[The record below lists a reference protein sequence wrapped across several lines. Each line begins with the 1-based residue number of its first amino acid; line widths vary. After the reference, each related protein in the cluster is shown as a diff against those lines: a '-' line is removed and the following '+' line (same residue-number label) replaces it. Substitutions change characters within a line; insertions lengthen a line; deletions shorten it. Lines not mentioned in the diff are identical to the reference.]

1 MDQNITNVGFV
12 KSGKYRSV
20 AKTEASPDY
29 ITADFVMSSPDLK
42 NCPRDDLPEVAFCG
56 RSNAGKSSV
65 LNRIANNKGLAKVSR
80 TPGRTRLI
88 NFFNVK
94 TGGRIADLPGYGYAS
109 AGKTEQ
115 QAWQKAVNRYLSFR
129 ENLVGLVLI
138 TDIRHPDQPLDN
150 DLLKWA
156 LSSRIPVRMLLNKAD
171 KVSKNKQAVALKKA
185 NERFVKNRLVTIQ
198 TFSALK
204 GAGTAQLNSILQKW
218 LSGNPEL

>member
-1 MDQNITNVGFV
+1 M
-12 KSGKYRSV
+12 
-20 AKTEASPDY
+20 AKAEATPEY

-42 NCPRDDLPEVAFCG
+42 HCPRDDLPEVAFCG

-94 TGGRIADLPGYGYAS
+94 TGGRIADLPGYGYAK

-115 QAWQKAVNRYLSFR
+115 RAWQKAVNRYLSLR

-156 LSSRIPVRMLLNKAD
+156 IASQIPVRLLLNKSD
-171 KVSKNKQAVALKKA
+171 KISKNKQAVALKKA
-185 NERFVKNRLVTIQ
+185 RERFMKNGLVTTQ

-204 GAGTAQLNSILQKW
+204 GTGTDELNSTLHEW
-218 LSGNPEL
+218 LSSNPNL

>member
-1 MDQNITNVGFV
+1 MS
-12 KSGKYRSV
+12 K
-20 AKTEASPDY
+20 EADISDY
-29 ITADFVMSSPDLK
+29 ITADFIMSSPDLK
-42 NCPRDDLPEVAFCG
+42 HCPRDDLPEVAFCG

-65 LNRIANNKGLAKVSR
+65 LNRITNNKGLAKVSR

-94 TGGRIADLPGYGYAS
+94 TGGRIADLPGYGYAKAS
-109 AGKTEQ
+109 KKDQ

-156 LSSRIPVRMLLNKAD
+156 ISSRIPVRMLLNKAD
-171 KVSKNKQAVALKKA
+171 KISKNKQALALKLAK
-185 NERFVKNRLVTIQ
+185 ERFAGNELVTTQ

-204 GAGTAQLNSILQKW
+204 GTGTADLNSALHEW
-218 LSGNPEL
+218 LSRGAFF

>member
-1 MDQNITNVGFV
+1 MS
-12 KSGKYRSV
+12 K
-20 AKTEASPDY
+20 EADIPDY
-29 ITADFVMSSPDLK
+29 LTADFIMSSPDLK
-42 NCPRDDLPEVAFCG
+42 HCPRDDLPEVAICG

-65 LNRIANNKGLAKVSR
+65 LNRITNNKGLAKVSR

-94 TGGRIADLPGYGYAS
+94 TGGRIADLPGYGYAKVS
-109 AGKTEQ
+109 KREQ

-156 LSSRIPVRMLLNKAD
+156 VSSRIPVRMLLNKAD
-171 KVSKNKQAVALKKA
+171 KISKNKQALALKLAK
-185 NERFVKNRLVTIQ
+185 ERFAGNELVTTQ

-204 GAGTAQLNSILQKW
+204 GTGTADLNSALHEW
-218 LSGNPEL
+218 LSGGAFF

>member
-1 MDQNITNVGFV
+1 MS
-12 KSGKYRSV
+12 K
-20 AKTEASPDY
+20 EADISDY
-29 ITADFVMSSPDLK
+29 ITADFIMSSPDLK
-42 NCPRDDLPEVAFCG
+42 HCPRDDLPEVAFCG

-65 LNRIANNKGLAKVSR
+65 LNRITNNKGLAKVSR

-94 TGGRIADLPGYGYAS
+94 TGGRIADLPGYGYAKAS
-109 AGKTEQ
+109 KREQ

-156 LSSRIPVRMLLNKAD
+156 VSSRIPVRMLLNKAD
-171 KVSKNKQAVALKKA
+171 KISKNKQALALKLAK
-185 NERFVKNRLVTIQ
+185 ERFAGNELVTTQ

-204 GAGTAQLNSILQKW
+204 GTGTADLNSALHEW
-218 LSGNPEL
+218 LSGGAFF

>member
-1 MDQNITNVGFV
+1 
-12 KSGKYRSV
+12 
-20 AKTEASPDY
+20 
-29 ITADFVMSSPDLK
+29 MSSPDLK
-42 NCPRDDLPEVAFCG
+42 HCPRDDLPEVAFCG

-94 TGGRIADLPGYGYAS
+94 TGGRIADLPGYGYAK

-115 QAWQKAVNRYLSFR
+115 QTWQKAVNRYLSLR

-156 LSSRIPVRMLLNKAD
+156 IASQIPVRLLLNKSD
-171 KVSKNKQAVALKKA
+171 KISKNKQAVALKKA
-185 NERFVKNRLVTIQ
+185 RERFMKNGLVTTQ

-204 GAGTAQLNSILQKW
+204 GTGADELNSTLHEW
-218 LSGNPEL
+218 LSSNPSL

>member
-1 MDQNITNVGFV
+1 MS
-12 KSGKYRSV
+12 K
-20 AKTEASPDY
+20 EADISDY
-29 ITADFVMSSPDLK
+29 ITADFIMSSPDLK
-42 NCPRDDLPEVAFCG
+42 HCPRDDLPEVAFCG

-65 LNRIANNKGLAKVSR
+65 LNRITNNKGLAKVSR

-94 TGGRIADLPGYGYAS
+94 TGGRIADLPGYGYAKAS
-109 AGKTEQ
+109 KKDQ

-156 LSSRIPVRMLLNKAD
+156 ISSRIPVRMLLNKAD
-171 KVSKNKQAVALKKA
+171 KISKNKQALALKLAK
-185 NERFVKNRLVTIQ
+185 ERFAGNELVKTQ

-204 GAGTAQLNSILQKW
+204 GTGTADLNSALHEW
-218 LSGNPEL
+218 LSRGAFF

>member
-1 MDQNITNVGFV
+1 VS
-12 KSGKYRSV
+12 K
-20 AKTEASPDY
+20 EADIPDY
-29 ITADFVMSSPDLK
+29 ISADFVMSSPDLK
-42 NCPRDDLPEVAFCG
+42 HCPRDDIPEIAFCG

-65 LNRIANNKGLAKVSR
+65 LNRITNNKGLAKVSR

-94 TGGRIADLPGYGYAS
+94 TGGRIADLPGYGYAKAS
-109 AGKTEQ
+109 KKDQ

-156 LSSRIPVRMLLNKAD
+156 ISSRIPVRMLLNKAD
-171 KVSKNKQAVALKKA
+171 KISKNKQALALKLA
-185 NERFVKNRLVTIQ
+185 QERFAGNELVTTQ

-204 GAGTAQLNSILQKW
+204 GTGTADLNSALHEW
-218 LSGNPEL
+218 LSRGAFF

>member
-1 MDQNITNVGFV
+1 M
-12 KSGKYRSV
+12 
-20 AKTEASPDY
+20 AKTEDFPDY

-42 NCPRDDLPEVAFCG
+42 HCPRDDLPEVAFCG

-94 TGGRIADLPGYGYAS
+94 TGGRIADLPGYGYAK

-115 QAWQKAVNRYLSFR
+115 QAWQKAVNRFLSFR

-185 NERFVKNRLVTIQ
+185 NERFVKNGLVTIQ

-204 GAGTAQLNSILQKW
+204 GAGTDQLNSTLQKW

>member
-1 MDQNITNVGFV
+1 MS
-12 KSGKYRSV
+12 K
-20 AKTEASPDY
+20 EAEIPDY
-29 ITADFVMSSPDLK
+29 ITADFIMSSPDLK
-42 NCPRDDLPEVAFCG
+42 HCPRDDLPEVAFCG

-65 LNRIANNKGLAKVSR
+65 LNRITNNKGLAKVSR

-94 TGGRIADLPGYGYAS
+94 TGGRIADLPGYGYAKAS
-109 AGKTEQ
+109 KKDQ

-156 LSSRIPVRMLLNKAD
+156 ISSRIPVRMLLNKAD
-171 KVSKNKQAVALKKA
+171 KISKNKQALALNLAK
-185 NERFVKNRLVTIQ
+185 ERFAGNELVTTQI
-198 TFSALK
+198 FSALK
-204 GAGTAQLNSILQKW
+204 GTGTADLNSALNEW
-218 LSGNPEL
+218 LSRGAFF

>member
-1 MDQNITNVGFV
+1 M
-12 KSGKYRSV
+12 
-20 AKTEASPDY
+20 AKAEATPEY

-42 NCPRDDLPEVAFCG
+42 HCPRDDLPEVAFCG

-94 TGGRIADLPGYGYAS
+94 TGGRIADLPGYGYAK

-115 QAWQKAVNRYLSFR
+115 QAWQKAVNRYLSLR

-156 LSSRIPVRMLLNKAD
+156 IASQIPVRLLLNKSD
-171 KVSKNKQAVALKKA
+171 KISKNKQAVALKKA
-185 NERFVKNRLVTIQ
+185 RERFMKNGLVTTQ

-204 GAGTAQLNSILQKW
+204 GTGTDELNSTLHEW
-218 LSGNPEL
+218 LSGNPNL

>member
-1 MDQNITNVGFV
+1 M
-12 KSGKYRSV
+12 
-20 AKTEASPDY
+20 AKAEATPEY

-42 NCPRDDLPEVAFCG
+42 HCPRDDLPEVAFCG

-94 TGGRIADLPGYGYAS
+94 TGGRIADLPGYGYAK

-115 QAWQKAVNRYLSFR
+115 QAWQKAVNRYLSLR

-138 TDIRHPDQPLDN
+138 TDIRDPDQPLDN

-156 LSSRIPVRMLLNKAD
+156 VASQIPVRLLLNKSD
-171 KVSKNKQAVALKKA
+171 KISKNKQAVALKKA
-185 NERFVKNRLVTIQ
+185 RERFMKNGLVTTQ

-204 GAGTAQLNSILQKW
+204 GTGTDELNSTLHEW
-218 LSGNPEL
+218 LSSNPNL

>member
-1 MDQNITNVGFV
+1 M
-12 KSGKYRSV
+12 
-20 AKTEASPDY
+20 AKAEATPEY

-42 NCPRDDLPEVAFCG
+42 HCPRDDLPEVAFCG

-94 TGGRIADLPGYGYAS
+94 TGGRIADLPGYGYAK

-115 QAWQKAVNRYLSFR
+115 QAWQKAVNRYLSLR

-156 LSSRIPVRMLLNKAD
+156 IASQIPVRLLLNKSD
-171 KVSKNKQAVALKKA
+171 KISKNKQAVALKKA
-185 NERFVKNRLVTIQ
+185 RERFMKNGLVTTQ

-204 GAGTAQLNSILQKW
+204 GTGTDELNSTLHGW
-218 LSGNPEL
+218 LSRNPNL

>member
-1 MDQNITNVGFV
+1 M
-12 KSGKYRSV
+12 
-20 AKTEASPDY
+20 AKTEATPDY

-42 NCPRDDLPEVAFCG
+42 HCPRDDLPEVAFCG

-94 TGGRIADLPGYGYAS
+94 TGGRIADLPGYGYAK

-115 QAWQKAVNRYLSFR
+115 QAWQKAVNRYLSLR

-156 LSSRIPVRMLLNKAD
+156 IASQIPVRLLLNKSD
-171 KVSKNKQAVALKKA
+171 KISKNKQAVALKEA
-185 NERFVKNRLVTIQ
+185 RERFMKNGLVTTQ

-204 GAGTAQLNSILQKW
+204 GTGTDELNSTLLEW
-218 LSGNPEL
+218 LSSNPNL

>member
-1 MDQNITNVGFV
+1 MS
-12 KSGKYRSV
+12 K
-20 AKTEASPDY
+20 EADIPDY
-29 ITADFVMSSPDLK
+29 ISADFVMSSPDLK
-42 NCPRDDLPEVAFCG
+42 HCPRDDIPEIAFCG

-65 LNRIANNKGLAKVSR
+65 LNRITNNKGLAKVSR

-94 TGGRIADLPGYGYAS
+94 TGGRIADLPGYGYAKAS
-109 AGKTEQ
+109 KKDQ

-156 LSSRIPVRMLLNKAD
+156 ISSRIPVRMLLNKAD
-171 KVSKNKQAVALKKA
+171 KISKNKQALALNLAK
-185 NERFVKNRLVTIQ
+185 ERFAGNELVTTQ

-204 GAGTAQLNSILQKW
+204 GTGTADLNSALHEW
-218 LSGNPEL
+218 LSRGAFF

>member
-1 MDQNITNVGFV
+1 M
-12 KSGKYRSV
+12 
-20 AKTEASPDY
+20 AKAEATPEY

-42 NCPRDDLPEVAFCG
+42 HCPRDDLPEVAFCG

-94 TGGRIADLPGYGYAS
+94 TGGRIADLPGYGYAK

-115 QAWQKAVNRYLSFR
+115 QAWQKAVNRYLSLR

-156 LSSRIPVRMLLNKAD
+156 VASQIPVRLLLNKSD
-171 KVSKNKQAVALKKA
+171 KISKNKQAVALKKA
-185 NERFVKNRLVTIQ
+185 RERFMKNGLVTTQ

-204 GAGTAQLNSILQKW
+204 GTGTDELNSTLHEW
-218 LSGNPEL
+218 LSSNPNL

>member
-1 MDQNITNVGFV
+1 MSKETDIPG
-12 KSGKYRSV
+12 
-20 AKTEASPDY
+20 Y
-29 ITADFVMSSPDLK
+29 ITADFIMSSPDLK
-42 NCPRDDLPEVAFCG
+42 HCPRDDLPEVAFCG

-65 LNRIANNKGLAKVSR
+65 LNRITNNKGLAKVSR

-94 TGGRIADLPGYGYAS
+94 TGGRIADLPGYGYAKAS
-109 AGKTEQ
+109 KKDQ

-156 LSSRIPVRMLLNKAD
+156 ISSRIPVRMLLNKAD
-171 KVSKNKQAVALKKA
+171 KISKNKQALALKLAK
-185 NERFVKNRLVTIQ
+185 ERFAGNELVTTQ

-204 GAGTAQLNSILQKW
+204 GTGTADLNSALHEW
-218 LSGNPEL
+218 LSRGAFF

>member
-1 MDQNITNVGFV
+1 MKNPFKNTTFLFGVTKFS
-12 KSGKYRSV
+12 KL
-20 AKTEASPDY
+20 PDDY
-29 ITADFVMSSPDLK
+29 GIEILLS
-42 NCPRDDLPEVAFCG
+42 G

-65 LNRIANNKGLAKVSR
+65 LNRIANNKSLAKVSR

-94 TGGRIADLPGYGYAS
+94 TGGRIADLPGYGYAKAS
-109 AGKTEQ
+109 KKDQ

-156 LSSRIPVRMLLNKAD
+156 ISSRIPVRMLLNKAD
-171 KVSKNKQAVALKKA
+171 KISKNKQALALKLAKD
-185 NERFVKNRLVTIQ
+185 RFAGNDLVTTQ

-204 GAGTAQLNSILQKW
+204 GTGTADLNSALHEW
-218 LSGNPEL
+218 LSRRAFF

>member
-1 MDQNITNVGFV
+1 MS
-12 KSGKYRSV
+12 K
-20 AKTEASPDY
+20 EADIPDY
-29 ITADFVMSSPDLK
+29 ISADFVMSSPDLK
-42 NCPRDDLPEVAFCG
+42 HCPRDDIPEIAFCG

-65 LNRIANNKGLAKVSR
+65 LNRITNNKGLAKVSR

-94 TGGRIADLPGYGYAS
+94 TGGRIADLPGYGYAK
-109 AGKTEQ
+109 APKKEQ

-156 LSSRIPVRMLLNKAD
+156 ISSRIPVRMLLNKAD
-171 KVSKNKQAVALKKA
+171 KISKNKQALALKLAK
-185 NERFVKNRLVTIQ
+185 ERFAGNELVTTQ

-204 GAGTAQLNSILQKW
+204 GTGTTDLNSALHEW
-218 LSGNPEL
+218 LSRGAFF

>member
-1 MDQNITNVGFV
+1 M
-12 KSGKYRSV
+12 
-20 AKTEASPDY
+20 AKTEDFPDY

-42 NCPRDDLPEVAFCG
+42 HCPRDDLPEVAFCG

-94 TGGRIADLPGYGYAS
+94 TGGRIADLPGYGYAK

-150 DLLKWA
+150 DLLSWA

-185 NERFVKNRLVTIQ
+185 NERFVKNGLVTIQ

-204 GAGTAQLNSILQKW
+204 GAGTDQLNSTLQKW
-218 LSGNPEL
+218 RSGNPEL

>member
-1 MDQNITNVGFV
+1 M
-12 KSGKYRSV
+12 
-20 AKTEASPDY
+20 AKAEATPEY

-42 NCPRDDLPEVAFCG
+42 HCPRDDVPEVAFCG

-94 TGGRIADLPGYGYAS
+94 TGGRIADLPGYGYAK

-115 QAWQKAVNRYLSFR
+115 QAWQKAVNRYLSLR

-156 LSSRIPVRMLLNKAD
+156 IASQIPVRLLLNKSD
-171 KVSKNKQAVALKKA
+171 KISKNKQAVALKKA
-185 NERFVKNRLVTIQ
+185 RERFMKNGLVTTQ
-198 TFSALK
+198 TFSPLK
-204 GAGTAQLNSILQKW
+204 GTGTDELNSTLHEW
-218 LSGNPEL
+218 LSSNPNL

>member
-1 MDQNITNVGFV
+1 MS
-12 KSGKYRSV
+12 K
-20 AKTEASPDY
+20 EADIPDY
-29 ITADFVMSSPDLK
+29 ISADFVMSSPDLK
-42 NCPRDDLPEVAFCG
+42 HCPRDDLPEVAFCG

-65 LNRIANNKGLAKVSR
+65 LNRITNNKGLAKVSR

-94 TGGRIADLPGYGYAS
+94 TGGRIADLPGYGYAKAS
-109 AGKTEQ
+109 KKDQ

-156 LSSRIPVRMLLNKAD
+156 ISSRIPVRMLLNKAD
-171 KVSKNKQAVALKKA
+171 KISKNKQALALKLAK
-185 NERFVKNRLVTIQ
+185 ERFAGNELVTTQ

-204 GAGTAQLNSILQKW
+204 GTGTADLNSALYEW
-218 LSGNPEL
+218 LSRGAFF

>member
-1 MDQNITNVGFV
+1 M
-12 KSGKYRSV
+12 
-20 AKTEASPDY
+20 AKTEDVPDY

-42 NCPRDDLPEVAFCG
+42 HCPRDDLPEVAFCG

-94 TGGRIADLPGYGYAS
+94 TGGRIADLPGYGYAK

-150 DLLKWA
+150 DLLSWA

-185 NERFVKNRLVTIQ
+185 NERFVKNGLVTIQ

-204 GAGTAQLNSILQKW
+204 GAGTTQLNSIIQKW

>member
-1 MDQNITNVGFV
+1 M
-12 KSGKYRSV
+12 
-20 AKTEASPDY
+20 AKAEATPEY

-42 NCPRDDLPEVAFCG
+42 HCPRDDLPEVAFCG

-94 TGGRIADLPGYGYAS
+94 TGGRIADLPGYGYAK

-115 QAWQKAVNRYLSFR
+115 QTWQKAVNRYLSLR

-156 LSSRIPVRMLLNKAD
+156 IASQIPVRLLLNKSD
-171 KVSKNKQAVALKKA
+171 KISKNKQAVALKKA
-185 NERFVKNRLVTIQ
+185 RERFMKNGLVTTQ

-204 GAGTAQLNSILQKW
+204 GTGTDELNSTLHEW
-218 LSGNPEL
+218 LSSNPNL

>member
-1 MDQNITNVGFV
+1 M
-12 KSGKYRSV
+12 
-20 AKTEASPDY
+20 AKAEATPEY

-42 NCPRDDLPEVAFCG
+42 HCPRDDLPEVAFCG

-94 TGGRIADLPGYGYAS
+94 TGGRIADLPGYGYAK

-115 QAWQKAVNRYLSFR
+115 QAWQKAVNRYLSLR

-156 LSSRIPVRMLLNKAD
+156 IASRIPVRLLLNKSD
-171 KVSKNKQAVALKKA
+171 KISKNKQAVALKKA
-185 NERFVKNRLVTIQ
+185 RERFMKNGLVTTQ

-204 GAGTAQLNSILQKW
+204 GTGTDELNSTLHEW
-218 LSGNPEL
+218 LSGNPNL

>member
-1 MDQNITNVGFV
+1 M
-12 KSGKYRSV
+12 
-20 AKTEASPDY
+20 AKAEATPEY

-42 NCPRDDLPEVAFCG
+42 HCPRDDLPEVAFCG

-65 LNRIANNKGLAKVSR
+65 LNKIANNKGLAKVSR

-94 TGGRIADLPGYGYAS
+94 TGGRIADLPGYGYAK

-115 QAWQKAVNRYLSFR
+115 QAWQKAVNRYLSLR

-156 LSSRIPVRMLLNKAD
+156 IASQIPVRLLLNKSD
-171 KVSKNKQAVALKKA
+171 KISKNKQALALKKA
-185 NERFVKNRLVTIQ
+185 RERFMKNGLVTTQ

-204 GAGTAQLNSILQKW
+204 GTGTDELNSTLHEW
-218 LSGNPEL
+218 LSGNPNL

>member
-1 MDQNITNVGFV
+1 M
-12 KSGKYRSV
+12 
-20 AKTEASPDY
+20 AKAEATPEY

-42 NCPRDDLPEVAFCG
+42 HCPRDDLPEVAFCG

-94 TGGRIADLPGYGYAS
+94 TGGRIADLPGYGYAK

-115 QAWQKAVNRYLSFR
+115 RAWQKAVNRYLSLR

-156 LSSRIPVRMLLNKAD
+156 IASQIPVRLLLNKSD
-171 KVSKNKQAVALKKA
+171 KISKNKQAVALKKA
-185 NERFVKNRLVTIQ
+185 RERFMKNGLVTTQ

-204 GAGTAQLNSILQKW
+204 GTGTDELNTTLHEW
-218 LSGNPEL
+218 LSSNPNH

>member
-1 MDQNITNVGFV
+1 MSKETDI
-12 KSGKYRSV
+12 
-20 AKTEASPDY
+20 PDH
-29 ITADFVMSSPDLK
+29 ITADFIMSSPDLK
-42 NCPRDDLPEVAFCG
+42 HCPRDDLPEVAFCG

-65 LNRIANNKGLAKVSR
+65 LNRITNNKGLAKVSR

-94 TGGRIADLPGYGYAS
+94 TGGRIADLPGYGYAKAS
-109 AGKTEQ
+109 KREQ

-156 LSSRIPVRMLLNKAD
+156 VSSRIPVRMLLNKAD
-171 KVSKNKQAVALKKA
+171 KISKNKQALALKLAK
-185 NERFVKNRLVTIQ
+185 ERFAGNDLVTTQ
-198 TFSALK
+198 TFSALR
-204 GAGTAQLNSILQKW
+204 GTGTADLNSALHEW
-218 LSGNPEL
+218 LSRGAFF

>member
-1 MDQNITNVGFV
+1 M
-12 KSGKYRSV
+12 
-20 AKTEASPDY
+20 AKTEDVPDY

-42 NCPRDDLPEVAFCG
+42 HCPRDDLPEVAFCG

-88 NFFNVK
+88 NFFKVK
-94 TGGRIADLPGYGYAS
+94 TGGRIADLPGYGYAK

-150 DLLKWA
+150 DLLSWA

-171 KVSKNKQAVALKKA
+171 KVSKNKQAVALKRA
-185 NERFVKNRLVTIQ
+185 NERFVKNGLVTIQ

-204 GAGTAQLNSILQKW
+204 GAGTDQLNSTLQKW

>member
-1 MDQNITNVGFV
+1 M
-12 KSGKYRSV
+12 
-20 AKTEASPDY
+20 AKAEATPEY
-29 ITADFVMSSPDLK
+29 LTADFVMSSPDLK
-42 NCPRDDLPEVAFCG
+42 HCPRDDLPEVAFCG

-94 TGGRIADLPGYGYAS
+94 TGGRIADLPGYGYAK

-115 QAWQKAVNRYLSFR
+115 QTWQKAVNRYLSLR

-156 LSSRIPVRMLLNKAD
+156 IASQIPVRLLLNKSD
-171 KVSKNKQAVALKKA
+171 KISKNKQAVALKKA
-185 NERFVKNRLVTIQ
+185 RERFMKNGLVTTQ

-204 GAGTAQLNSILQKW
+204 GTGADELNSTLHEW
-218 LSGNPEL
+218 LSSNPNL

>member
-1 MDQNITNVGFV
+1 M
-12 KSGKYRSV
+12 
-20 AKTEASPDY
+20 AKAEATPEY

-42 NCPRDDLPEVAFCG
+42 HCPRDDLPEVAFCG

-94 TGGRIADLPGYGYAS
+94 TGGRIADLPGYGYAK

-115 QAWQKAVNRYLSFR
+115 QAWQKAVNRYLSLR

-156 LSSRIPVRMLLNKAD
+156 IASQIPVRLLLNKSD
-171 KVSKNKQAVALKKA
+171 KISKNKQAVALKKA
-185 NERFVKNRLVTIQ
+185 RERFMKNGLVTTQ

-204 GAGTAQLNSILQKW
+204 GTGTDELNSTIHEW
-218 LSGNPEL
+218 LSSNSNL

>member
-1 MDQNITNVGFV
+1 MS
-12 KSGKYRSV
+12 K
-20 AKTEASPDY
+20 EADIPGY
-29 ITADFVMSSPDLK
+29 ITADFIMSSPDLK
-42 NCPRDDLPEVAFCG
+42 HCPRDDLPEVAFCG

-65 LNRIANNKGLAKVSR
+65 LNRITNNKGLAKVSR

-94 TGGRIADLPGYGYAS
+94 TGGRIADLPGYGYAKAS
-109 AGKTEQ
+109 KREQ

-156 LSSRIPVRMLLNKAD
+156 ISSRIPVRMLLNKAD
-171 KVSKNKQAVALKKA
+171 KISKNKQALALKLAK
-185 NERFVKNRLVTIQ
+185 ERFAGNELVTTQ

-204 GAGTAQLNSILQKW
+204 GTGTADLNAALHEW
-218 LSGNPEL
+218 LSRGAFF

>member
-1 MDQNITNVGFV
+1 M
-12 KSGKYRSV
+12 
-20 AKTEASPDY
+20 AKTEANPDY

-42 NCPRDDLPEVAFCG
+42 HCPRDDLPEVAFCG

-65 LNRIANNKGLAKVSR
+65 LNRIANNKGLAKVYS

-94 TGGRIADLPGYGYAS
+94 TGGRIADLPGYGYAK

-115 QAWQKAVNRYLSFR
+115 QAWQKAVNRYLSLR

-156 LSSRIPVRMLLNKAD
+156 IASQIPVRLLLNKSD
-171 KVSKNKQAVALKKA
+171 KISKNKQAVALKEA
-185 NERFVKNRLVTIQ
+185 RERFMKNGLVTTQ

-204 GAGTAQLNSILQKW
+204 GTGTEELNSVLHAW
-218 LSGNPEL
+218 LSSNPEL

>member
-1 MDQNITNVGFV
+1 M
-12 KSGKYRSV
+12 
-20 AKTEASPDY
+20 AKAEATPEY

-42 NCPRDDLPEVAFCG
+42 HCPRDDLPEVAFCG

-94 TGGRIADLPGYGYAS
+94 TGGRIADLPGYGYAK

-115 QAWQKAVNRYLSFR
+115 QAWQKAVNRYLSLR

-156 LSSRIPVRMLLNKAD
+156 IASQIPVRLLLNKSD
-171 KVSKNKQAVALKKA
+171 KISKNKQAVALKKA
-185 NERFVKNRLVTIQ
+185 RERFMKNDLVTTQ

-204 GAGTAQLNSILQKW
+204 GTGTDELNSTLHEW
-218 LSGNPEL
+218 LSGNPNL

>member
-1 MDQNITNVGFV
+1 MS
-12 KSGKYRSV
+12 K
-20 AKTEASPDY
+20 EADISDY
-29 ITADFVMSSPDLK
+29 ITADFIMSSPDLK
-42 NCPRDDLPEVAFCG
+42 HCPRDDLPEVAFCG

-65 LNRIANNKGLAKVSR
+65 LNRISNNKGLAKVSR

-94 TGGRIADLPGYGYAS
+94 TGGRIADLPGYGYAKAS
-109 AGKTEQ
+109 KKDQ

-156 LSSRIPVRMLLNKAD
+156 ISSRIPVRMLLNKAD
-171 KVSKNKQAVALKKA
+171 KISKNKQALALKLAK
-185 NERFVKNRLVTIQ
+185 ERFAGNELVTTQ

-204 GAGTAQLNSILQKW
+204 GTGTADLNSALHEW
-218 LSGNPEL
+218 LSRGAFF

>member
-1 MDQNITNVGFV
+1 
-12 KSGKYRSV
+12 V
-20 AKTEASPDY
+20 AKAEATPEY

-42 NCPRDDLPEVAFCG
+42 HCPRDDLPEVAFCG

-94 TGGRIADLPGYGYAS
+94 TGGRIADLPGYGYAK

-115 QAWQKAVNRYLSFR
+115 QTWQKAVNRYLSLR

-156 LSSRIPVRMLLNKAD
+156 IASQIPVRLLLNKSD
-171 KVSKNKQAVALKKA
+171 KISKNKQAVALKKA
-185 NERFVKNRLVTIQ
+185 RERFMKNGLVTTQ

-204 GAGTAQLNSILQKW
+204 GTGTDELNSTLHEW
-218 LSGNPEL
+218 LSSNPNL

>member
-1 MDQNITNVGFV
+1 MSKETDIPG
-12 KSGKYRSV
+12 
-20 AKTEASPDY
+20 Y
-29 ITADFVMSSPDLK
+29 ITADFIMSSPDLK

-65 LNRIANNKGLAKVSR
+65 LNRITNNKGLAKVSR

-94 TGGRIADLPGYGYAS
+94 TGGRIADLPGYGYAKAS
-109 AGKTEQ
+109 KKDQ

-156 LSSRIPVRMLLNKAD
+156 ISSRIPVRMLLNKAD
-171 KVSKNKQAVALKKA
+171 KISKNKQALALNLAK
-185 NERFVKNRLVTIQ
+185 ERFAGNELVTTQ

-204 GAGTAQLNSILQKW
+204 GTGTADLNSALHEW
-218 LSGNPEL
+218 LSRGAFF

>member
-1 MDQNITNVGFV
+1 M
-12 KSGKYRSV
+12 
-20 AKTEASPDY
+20 AKAEATPEY

-42 NCPRDDLPEVAFCG
+42 HCPRDDLPEVAFCG

-94 TGGRIADLPGYGYAS
+94 TGGRIADLPGYGYAK

-115 QAWQKAVNRYLSFR
+115 QAWQKAVNRYLSLR

-156 LSSRIPVRMLLNKAD
+156 IASQIPVRLLLNKSD
-171 KVSKNKQAVALKKA
+171 KISKNKQAVALKKA
-185 NERFVKNRLVTIQ
+185 RERFMKNGLVTTQ

-204 GAGTAQLNSILQKW
+204 GTGTDELNSTLHEW
-218 LSGNPEL
+218 LSSNPNL

>member
-1 MDQNITNVGFV
+1 MS
-12 KSGKYRSV
+12 K
-20 AKTEASPDY
+20 EADIPDY
-29 ITADFVMSSPDLK
+29 LTADFIMSSPDLK
-42 NCPRDDLPEVAFCG
+42 HCPRDDLPEVAICG

-65 LNRIANNKGLAKVSR
+65 LNRITNNKGLAKVSR

-94 TGGRIADLPGYGYAS
+94 TGGRIADLPGYGYAKAS
-109 AGKTEQ
+109 KREQ

-156 LSSRIPVRMLLNKAD
+156 VSSRIPVRMLLNKAD
-171 KVSKNKQAVALKKA
+171 KISKNKQALALKLAK
-185 NERFVKNRLVTIQ
+185 ERFAGNELVTTQ

-204 GAGTAQLNSILQKW
+204 GTGTADLNSALHEW
-218 LSGNPEL
+218 LSGGAFF

>member
-1 MDQNITNVGFV
+1 M
-12 KSGKYRSV
+12 
-20 AKTEASPDY
+20 AKAEATPEY

-42 NCPRDDLPEVAFCG
+42 HCPRDDLPEVAFCG

-94 TGGRIADLPGYGYAS
+94 TGGRIADLPGYGYAK

-115 QAWQKAVNRYLSFR
+115 QAWQRAVNRYLSLR

-156 LSSRIPVRMLLNKAD
+156 IASQIPVRLLLNKSD
-171 KVSKNKQAVALKKA
+171 KISKNKQAVALKKA
-185 NERFVKNRLVTIQ
+185 RERFMKNDLVTTQ

-204 GAGTAQLNSILQKW
+204 GTGTDELNSTLHDW
-218 LSGNPEL
+218 LSSNPKL